1 MLLHSP
7 PCRQATP
14 GQGSRGLP
22 RARGRVAQTTVSGRG
37 DAEAKLPPHVSPL
50 ASRLSLLVPAV
61 AGMWGFHDRD
71 LVLRKVLYSMMRTGA
86 EREALK
92 RRWRWQQ
99 TQQNK
104 EVGASGAQWQAGG
117 WALGASTP
125 VSGGRLRAP
134 GRPLPLRPLA
144 RRWPQGHTSAPSRP
158 SVRVQ
163 TSLLGTQRHLHPCA
177 GIAGGGWKAGC
188 SRRWPQPAHGPSP
201 CAQCR
206 GDSGSPCPP
215 RGLPVVLEEEPAH
228 SDGVHLVLTLPRSG
242 LAPGRRE

>member
-22 RARGRVAQTTVSGRG
+22 QARGRVAQTTVSGRG

-50 ASRLSLLVPAV
+50 ASRLSPLLVRAV

-163 TSLLGTQRHLHPCA
+163 TSLLGAQRHLHPCA

-188 SRRWPQPAHGPSP
+188 SRRWPQPRPRPRPLCSV
-201 CAQCR
+201 QR
-206 GDSGSPCPP
+206 GLRVALPTAWAP
-215 RGLPVVLEEEPAH
+215 RG
-228 SDGVHLVLTLPRSG
+228 PR
-242 LAPGRRE
+242 GRARPL